1 MSALIPLDTSRQALA
16 APVAYRVT
24 FRLREGQNG
33 DPAAFDAAIDAWLAE
48 QPGFAGPS
56 PVADAVLWQSH
67 ASAWAAAEKLAR
79 AVRKAPGFAAVDPA
93 SLSLTHAG
101 PSRAAA
107 GLILRVA

>member
-1 MSALIPLDTSRQALA
+1 MSALTPLDTSPQVLA
-16 APVAYRVT
+16 APVPYRVT
-24 FRLREGQNG
+24 FRLREGRNG
-33 DPAAFDAAIDAWLAE
+33 DPAALDAAICAWLAD

-79 AVRKAPGFAAVDPA
+79 AVRKAPGFSAVDPA

-101 PSRAAA
+101 PSPATL